1 MQEGKSIP
9 LSFPCEFIFKIIGES
24 KVEFEGEVFAIIRK
38 HFPLLG
44 EGAIRLNNS
53 KNAKYLSLTVT
64 VQASSQ
70 EQLDAAYQ
78 DLSHNPLV
86 LFVL

>member
-1 MQEGKSIP
+1 MPGVDSAP

-24 KVEFEGEVFAIIRK
+24 KEEFEAEVITIIRK

-44 EGAIRLNNS
+44 EGAVRFNSS

-70 EQLDAAYQ
+70 EQLDATYQ
-78 DLSHNPLV
+78 DLSHSPSV